1 MTVKMPSLLKAENR
15 AKLAIHGLK
24 TIKKIQNEV
33 ISEADKAIGD
43 VYNANFER
51 KINIRNIRTLESHEV
66 PPKENPWKHFSPC
79 GEKRPA
85 GVD

>member
-24 TIKKIQNEV
+24 TIKRIQNEV

-43 VYNANFER
+43 VANFEKKYHTVFTSFQNHR
-51 KINIRNIRTLESHEV
+51 GGCTL
-66 PPKENPWKHFSPC
+66 FLLL
-79 GEKRPA
+79 
-85 GVD
+85 

>member
-43 VYNANFER
+43 VANFE
-51 KINIRNIRTLESHEV
+51 KKYHTLFASLNTPHM
-66 PPKENPWKHFSPC
+66 KHCVS
-79 GEKRPA
+79 GN
-85 GVD
+85 

>member
-33 ISEADKAIGD
+33 ITEADKAIGD
-43 VYNANFER
+43 VANFE
-51 KINIRNIRTLESHEV
+51 KKYHTVFTSFQNHQ
-66 PPKENPWKHFSPC
+66 
-79 GEKRPA
+79 
-85 GVD
+85 